1 MILSLVAA
9 ATAAATATA
18 KWLVVAKVATT
29 VGTTCVALQPMVDA
43 YQERRD

>member
-9 ATAAATATA
+9 ATAAA

-29 VGTTCVALQPMVDA
+29 FGTTCVALQPMVDA